1 MATNLKVL
9 VSDVLELISDLR
21 GESST
26 NTDANRIRAVSRAN
40 QDFARRK
47 LWRFYRLD
55 NQTQVGSAVNSYTVG
70 SATYPMRYKGLT
82 EVFVAPTG
90 GSQMTLESQ
99 RYFIVDYNAYKSLY
113 NQSNGSRMVY
123 EWFDAANDLWKMYIN
138 PAPTAYETI
147 TYSYYWEPPELTLT
161 SEYIICPNP
170 RIIALLGLAEILDAE
185 DEPESAREKRMD
197 AEQLVSE
204 VISLENAPA
213 INQVYGVNPIE
224 SGSGGGGVGT
234 Y

>member
-1 MATNLKVL
+1 MASNTKIL

-47 LWRFYRLD
+47 FWRFYRID
-55 NQTQVGSAVNSYTVG
+55 NQTQVGTTANSYTVG

-99 RYFIVDYNAYKSLY
+99 RYFIVDYNVYKTLY
-113 NQSNGSRMVY
+113 NASNGSRMVY
-123 EWFDAANDLWKMYIN
+123 EWFDAANDAWKMYIN
-138 PAPTAYETI
+138 PAPTASETI
-147 TYSYYWEPPELTLT
+147 TYTFYWEPPELTLT
-161 SEYIICPNP
+161 SEYVICPNV
-170 RIIALLGLAEILDAE
+170 RIISLLALAEILDGE
-185 DEPESAREKRMD
+185 DEGDLAKEKRNE
-197 AEQLVSE
+197 AEQFISE
-204 VISLENAPA
+204 IIGLENSPA
-213 INQVYGVNPIE
+213 VNQIYGVNAVE
-224 SGSGGGGVGT
+224 SGMSERGLGT